1 MKIDKNSA
9 RAARQLM
16 RACVDKGGR
25 LQQPRVRSVV
35 KRLSEAKPRGYL
47 RILAGF
53 ERLLRL
59 EVEKRHALVES
70 AAPLGAALREK
81 IRTDLQTKFGTDIEF
96 EFVENPELLGG
107 LRVQVGSHVWDG
119 SVRAKLEALRNSLS

>member
-16 RACVDKGGR
+16 RACIDASGR
-25 LQQPRVRSVV
+25 LQAPRVRAVV
-35 KRLSEAKPRGYL
+35 KRLSETKPRGYI
-47 RILAGF
+47 RILSGF
-53 ERLLRL
+53 ERLVRL

-70 AAPLGAALREK
+70 AVLLPPALRDQV
-81 IRTDLQTKFGTDIEF
+81 RTDIQKKFGSDIEF
-96 EFVENPELLGG
+96 DFKINPDLIGG

-119 SVRAKLEALRNSLS
+119 SVRAKLDALRNSVS

>member
-16 RACVDKGGR
+16 RACVDQSGR
-25 LQQPRVRSVV
+25 LQQPRVRAVV
-35 KRLSEAKPRGYL
+35 KRLAEEKPRGYI

-59 EVEKRHALVES
+59 EVEKRHALIES

-81 IRTDLQTKFGTDIEF
+81 LRTDLQAKFGTDIEF
-96 EFVENPELLGG
+96 EFVTNPELLGG
-107 LRVQVGSHVWDG
+107 LRVKVGSHVWDG
-119 SVRAKLEALRNSLS
+119 SVRAKLEALRISLS

>member
-16 RACVDKGGR
+16 RACVDKNGR
-25 LQQPRVRSVV
+25 LQQPRVRAVV
-35 KRLSEAKPRGYL
+35 KRLSEEKPRGFL

-59 EVEKRHALVES
+59 EVEKRHALIES
-70 AAPLGAALREK
+70 ATELSLTLRDK
-81 IRTDLQTKFGTDIEF
+81 VRADLQTKFGADLEF
-96 EFVENPELLGG
+96 EFRVNPELLGG

>member
-16 RACVDKGGR
+16 RACVDQNGR
-25 LQQPRVRSVV
+25 LLPPSVRAVV
-35 KRLSEAKPRGYL
+35 KRLSETKPRGYL

-70 AAPLGAALREK
+70 ATDLSLALRDQV
-81 IRTDLQTKFGTDIEF
+81 RADLQRKFGSDIEL
-96 EFVENPELLGG
+96 EFRVNPDLLGG

-119 SVRAKLEALRNSLS
+119 SVRAKLEALRSSLS

>member
-16 RACVDKGGR
+16 RACVDKNGR
-25 LQQPRVRSVV
+25 LQQPRVRAVV
-35 KRLSEAKPRGYL
+35 KRLAEEKPRGYL

-59 EVEKRHALVES
+59 EVEKRHALIES
-70 AAPLGAALREK
+70 ASPLSSTLRDK
-81 IRTDLQTKFGTDIEF
+81 IRADLQAKFGTDLEF
-96 EFVENPELLGG
+96 DFAEKPELLGG

-119 SVRAKLEALRNSLS
+119 SVLAKLESLRNSLS

>member
-16 RACVDKGGR
+16 RACVDQSGR
-25 LQQPRVRSVV
+25 LQQPRVRAVV
-35 KRLSEAKPRGYL
+35 KRLSEEKPRGYL

-59 EVEKRHALVES
+59 EVEKRHALIES
-70 AAPLGAALREK
+70 AAPLGTALREK
-81 IRTDLQTKFGTDIEF
+81 IRADLQAKFGTDLDF
-96 EFVENPELLGG
+96 EFTENPGLLGG
-107 LRVQVGSHVWDG
+107 LRVQVGSNVWDG
-119 SVRAKLEALRNSLS
+119 SVLAKLEALRNSLS

>member
-9 RAARQLM
+9 RAARQMM
-16 RACVDKGGR
+16 RACVDKNGR

-35 KRLSEAKPRGYL
+35 KRLSELKPRGYL
-47 RILAGF
+47 RILSGF

-59 EVEKRHALVES
+59 EVEKRHALIES
-70 AAPLGAALREK
+70 AAQLALPLREK
-81 IRTDLQTKFGTDIEF
+81 IRTDLQAKFGTDIEF

-119 SVRAKLEALRNSLS
+119 SVRAKLEALRTSLS

>member
-1 MKIDKNSA
+1 MKIDKFSA

-16 RACVDKGGR
+16 RACVDANGR
-25 LQQPRVRSVV
+25 LQQPRVRAVV
-35 KRLSEAKPRGYL
+35 KRLSEEKPRGYL

-59 EVEKRHALVES
+59 EVEKRHALIES

-81 IRTDLQTKFGTDIEF
+81 IRTDLQAKFGSDLEF
-96 EFVENPELLGG
+96 QFLEKPELLGG

-119 SVRAKLEALRNSLS
+119 SVLAKLEALRNSLS